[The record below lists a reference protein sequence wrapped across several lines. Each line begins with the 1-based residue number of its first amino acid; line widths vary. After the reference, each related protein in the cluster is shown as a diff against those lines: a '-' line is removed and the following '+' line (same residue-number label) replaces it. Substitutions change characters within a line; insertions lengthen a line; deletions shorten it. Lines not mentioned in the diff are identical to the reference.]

1 MDIPHYEYLVRD
13 FASTVAREIMVWLD
27 ELGTEGWDLVFVD
40 KDRYFFKR
48 EIIITYEYR
57 RTS

>member
-13 FASTVAREIMVWLD
+13 FASTVTREIMVWLD